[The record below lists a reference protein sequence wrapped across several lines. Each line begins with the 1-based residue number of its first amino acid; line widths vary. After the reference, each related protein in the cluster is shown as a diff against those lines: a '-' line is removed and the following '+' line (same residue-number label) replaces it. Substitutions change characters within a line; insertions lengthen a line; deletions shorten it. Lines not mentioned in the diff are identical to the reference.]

1 MRVERRKF
9 LLFLPDFGAILYF
22 FTDSIVASR
31 VQGGKY
37 RGLPPTRGIV
47 RMLQSLLRGGGGG
60 RGDGIMWSLSWN
72 DQNLGHP
79 IRVFAHGTWHLHIPS
94 EIKYHCV
101 GRRICI
107 SSLSWQ
113 PKSVIRS
120 DFLPMPPDTFTSHRK
135 KYHNFGRNDTFTCY
149 LQLSRKS
156 RPCSSQCA
164 EQSWKPEETQ
174 QHHSTERDRTG
185 SQLDA
190 LSFCN

>member
-9 LLFLPDFGAILYF
+9 PLFLPDFGAILYF

-37 RGLPPTRGIV
+37 RGLPPMWGIV

-60 RGDGIMWSLSWN
+60 EGGMGLCEVYRE
-72 DQNLGHP
+72 
-79 IRVFAHGTWHLHIPS
+79 TT
-94 EIKYHCV
+94 K
-101 GRRICI
+101 IC
-107 SSLSWQ
+107 
-113 PKSVIRS
+113 VIRS
-120 DFLPMPPDTFTSHRK
+120 EFSPMALDTFTSCRKLNITVLEGVYVYKVYRDSQNLSSDPTICPWHLTHSHPVGK

-164 EQSWKPEETQ
+164 KT
-174 QHHSTERDRTG
+174 
-185 SQLDA
+185 
-190 LSFCN
+190 N

>member
-1 MRVERRKF
+1 MWVERRKF
-9 LLFLPDFGAILYF
+9 PLFLPDFGATLYF
-22 FTDSIVASR
+22 FADSIVASR

-37 RGLPPTRGIV
+37 RGLPPMRGIV
-47 RMLQSLLRGGGGG
+47 RMLQSLLRGGWGEGGMG
-60 RGDGIMWSLSWN
+60 LCEVYRE
-72 DQNLGHP
+72 
-79 IRVFAHGTWHLHIPS
+79 TT
-94 EIKYHCV
+94 K
-101 GRRICI
+101 IC
-107 SSLSWQ
+107 
-113 PKSVIRS
+113 VIRS
-120 DFLPMPPDTFTSHRK
+120 DFLPMAPDTFTSRRK